1 MNYISLMIAIPLI
14 GAIISFFTRTRAQA
28 RMVAL
33 IASLVPL
40 AISLQMYMGFDK
52 TSKMMQ
58 FVESYTWVPSIG
70 VKYTVG
76 VDGIGLPLVLLSTI
90 VSVLVIIY
98 SWGEDKRPNQ
108 FFALLL
114 LNEVGVLGVFTAL
127 DFAANRDGFANA
139 RWSVFN
145 CHGVIPSRTFLQ
157 ECSESAQPDGI
168 VVADF
173 NNDGGIDI
181 AVANAG
187 EYDVSVLLRNPVI

>member
-1 MNYISLMIAIPLI
+1 MIAIPLI

-58 FVESYTWVPSIG
+58 FVESYNWVPSIG

-76 VDGIGLPLVLLSTI
+76 VDGIGFPLVLLSTI

-98 SWGEDKRPNQ
+98 SWGETRGPISSLPC
-108 FFALLL
+108 F
-114 LNEVGVLGVFTAL
+114 
-127 DFAANRDGFANA
+127 
-139 RWSVFN
+139 S
-145 CHGVIPSRTFLQ
+145 
-157 ECSESAQPDGI
+157 
-168 VVADF
+168 
-173 NNDGGIDI
+173 
-181 AVANAG
+181 
-187 EYDVSVLLRNPVI
+187 